1 MNQSIRDSLYNLK
14 EKYGFEI
21 IALTDTTNSRGNFTF
36 KWKYVFGSENQRWK
50 RMELRKGTG
59 LPGLVLKTGKS
70 LVIQDVH
77 KIYDE
82 EGLLSFPIL
91 YFEKVKSFVAMP
103 IWSDDEA
110 VVGVLVLGNRKPS
123 LISETTYESLKT
135 DVEETLRIEILKE
148 MMAI

>member
-1 MNQSIRDSLYNLK
+1 MNQSIRDTLLSLK
-14 EKYGFEI
+14 EKYEFEI
-21 IALTDTTNSRGNFTF
+21 IALTDTTNSRGSFTF

-50 RMELRKGTG
+50 RMELRKGAG

-70 LVIQDVH
+70 LVIQDVN

-82 EGLLSFPIL
+82 EGLLSYPIL

-103 IWSDDEA
+103 IWSDDEV
-110 VVGVLVLGNRKPS
+110 VVGVLVLGNRQPS
-123 LISETTYESLKT
+123 QISELKYEALKT

>member
-1 MNQSIRDSLYNLK
+1 MNQSIRDTLQSLK

-50 RMELRKGTG
+50 RMEIRKGAG

-70 LVIQDVH
+70 LVIQDVS
-77 KIYDE
+77 KIYDN
-82 EGLLSFPIL
+82 EGLLRYPIL
-91 YFEKVKSFVAMP
+91 YFEKVESFVAMP
-103 IWSDDEA
+103 IWSDDEI
-110 VVGVLVLGNRKPS
+110 VVGVLVLGNRQPGQ
-123 LISETTYESLKT
+123 ISESKYEELKT

>member
-1 MNQSIRDSLYNLK
+1 MNQSIRDTLQSLK

-50 RMELRKGTG
+50 RMEIRKGAG

-70 LVIQDVH
+70 LVIQDVS
-77 KIYDE
+77 KIYDN
-82 EGLLSFPIL
+82 EGLLRYPIL

-103 IWSDDEA
+103 IWSDDEI
-110 VVGVLVLGNRKPS
+110 VVGVLVLGNRQPGQ
-123 LISETTYESLKT
+123 ISESKYEALKT

>member
-1 MNQSIRDSLYNLK
+1 MNQSIRNTLYNLK
-14 EKYGFEI
+14 EQYGFEI
-21 IALTDTTNSRGNFTF
+21 IALTDTTNSRRNFTF

-50 RMELRKGTG
+50 RMELRKGAG

-82 EGLLSFPIL
+82 EELLSFPIL

-110 VVGVLVLGNRKPS
+110 VVGVLVLGNREPS
-123 LISETTYESLKT
+123 LISDMTYESLKT

>member
-1 MNQSIRDSLYNLK
+1 MNQSIRDTLYRLK
-14 EKYGFEI
+14 EKYEFEI
-21 IALTDTTNSRGNFTF
+21 IALTDTTNSRRNFTF

-50 RMELRKGTG
+50 RMELRKGAG

-70 LVIQDVH
+70 LVIQDVS

-82 EGLLSFPIL
+82 EGLLRYPIL

-103 IWSDDEA
+103 IWSDDEL

-123 LISETTYESLKT
+123 QISESKYESLKT

>member
-1 MNQSIRDSLYNLK
+1 MNQSIRDTLQSLK

-50 RMELRKGTG
+50 RMEIRKGAG

-70 LVIQDVH
+70 LVIQDVS
-77 KIYDE
+77 KIYDN
-82 EGLLSFPIL
+82 EGLLRYPIL

-103 IWSDDEA
+103 IWSDDEI
-110 VVGVLVLGNRKPS
+110 VVGVLVLGNRQPGQ
-123 LISETTYESLKT
+123 ISESKYEELKT

>member
-1 MNQSIRDSLYNLK
+1 MNQSIRNTLHSLK
-14 EKYGFEI
+14 EKYEFEI

-50 RMELRKGTG
+50 RMELRKGAG

-82 EGLLSFPIL
+82 EGLLSYPIL

-103 IWSDDEA
+103 IWSDDEL
-110 VVGVLVLGNRKPS
+110 VVGVLVLGNRQPS
-123 LISETTYESLKT
+123 QISESKYESLKT

>member
-1 MNQSIRDSLYNLK
+1 MNQSIRDTLQSLK

-50 RMELRKGTG
+50 RMEIRKGAG

-70 LVIQDVH
+70 LVIQDVS
-77 KIYDE
+77 KIYDN
-82 EGLLSFPIL
+82 EGLLRYPIL
-91 YFEKVKSFVAMP
+91 YFEKVESFVAMP
-103 IWSDDEA
+103 IWSDDEI
-110 VVGVLVLGNRKPS
+110 VVGVLVLGNRQPGQ
-123 LISETTYESLKT
+123 ISESKYEALKT